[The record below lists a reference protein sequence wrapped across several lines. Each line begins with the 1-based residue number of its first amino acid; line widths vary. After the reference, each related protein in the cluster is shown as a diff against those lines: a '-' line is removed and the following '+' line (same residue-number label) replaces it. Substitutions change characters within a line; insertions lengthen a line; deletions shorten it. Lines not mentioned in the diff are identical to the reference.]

1 MYFNSTTI
9 LTVLLLLLFLLFV
22 MIKFLLHFQLINIF
36 NENIQYLIDNDDI
49 EDDVDD
55 NV

>member
-1 MYFNSTTI
+1 MYYNSTTI
-9 LTVLLLLLFLLFV
+9 LTVLLLLFLLFV